1 MAVEASRE
9 QEGRT
14 HDRLPRRSRCFVA
27 HGWLWFVA
35 IGRTDQPCSDVEG
48 GTSPLS
54 KGMSAAAIASARS
67 VSAALAVLNQ
77 AGALKLSLT
86 YSRTDGR
93 GGFAGASVVLDR
105 ALLAIF

>member
-1 MAVEASRE
+1 
-9 QEGRT
+9 
-14 HDRLPRRSRCFVA
+14 
-27 HGWLWFVA
+27 
-35 IGRTDQPCSDVEG
+35 
-48 GTSPLS
+48 
-54 KGMSAAAIASARS
+54 MSAAAIASARS